1 MKNWRIVALILLCLV
16 LVGFVA
22 CTPFGDVGQEEV
34 SQQLVEVVRGDLTV
48 SISGSGTIDVSQ
60 DARLTF
66 SSNGRVGK
74 IFVNEDDEVSEG
86 EVLAKLE
93 TDPFELALTQ
103 AQVTLAQ
110 ARVTR
115 AQVLVTQAQA
125 QAALAQAQIALD
137 AAEDNLDKVEDYLE
151 RLRKYFSESNSKV
164 EKARSQLETAELQL
178 EAAEAQLEAAEFQ
191 LEAAEPQLETAD
203 FQLKAAE
210 QALGEAQKQLD
221 RTTLPAPFDGIIVS
235 VDIDEGDTVSVATS
249 IIHLIDLSSMELK
262 AGVDEIDIA
271 SVKLNQRALI
281 SVDAFLDLQ
290 LEGEVSSISLMPTV
304 EAGLVIYDVTISF
317 NVPEDVVLR
326 VGMSATADIIINE
339 RSNVLLVPNKAIKK
353 DSEGNSVVKIMVDE
367 QIQERPVVIGIS
379 DGYQTEIVSGLDE
392 GETVVIE
399 SRAKTESSQPG
410 GFLFGR

>member
-1 MKNWRIVALILLCLV
+1 MKNWRIVVLILLCLV
-16 LVGFVA
+16 LIGLVA
-22 CTPFGDVGQEEV
+22 CSPFGDVDQEEV
-34 SQQLVEVVRGDLTV
+34 KQQLVEVVRDDLTV

-60 DARLTF
+60 DIRLTF

-74 IFVNEDDEVSEG
+74 IFVNGDDEVSEG

-93 TDPFELALTQ
+93 IDPFELTLIQ

-110 ARVTR
+110 AQVTR
-115 AQVLVTQAQA
+115 VQVLMTQAQA

-137 AAEDNLDKVEDYLE
+137 AAEDTLDKVEDYLE
-151 RLRKYFSESNSKV
+151 RLRRYFPESNSRV
-164 EKARSQLETAELQL
+164 ERARSQLETAELQL
-178 EAAEAQLEAAEFQ
+178 KVAEAQLAAAEFQ
-191 LEAAEPQLETAD
+191 LEVVEPQLETAD
-203 FQLKAAE
+203 FQLAAAE
-210 QALGEAQKQLD
+210 QALGEAQKQLG
-221 RTTLPAPFDGIIVS
+221 RATLTAPFDGIIVS
-235 VDIDEGDTVSVATS
+235 VDVDEGDTVSAATP

-271 SVKLNQRALI
+271 IVKLNQRALI
-281 SVDAFLDLQ
+281 SVDAFPDLQ
-290 LEGEVSSISLMPTV
+290 LEGEVSSISLMPAV
-304 EAGLVIYDVTISF
+304 ESGLVIYDVTISF
-317 NVPEDVVLR
+317 DIPEDVVLR
-326 VGMSATADIIINE
+326 LGMSATADIIISE

-379 DGYQTEIVSGLDE
+379 DGYQTEIVSGLDD

-410 GFLFGR
+410 GFPFGG

>member
-16 LVGFVA
+16 LVGLVA

-221 RTTLPAPFDGIIVS
+221 RTTLTAPFDGIIVS

-281 SVDAFLDLQ
+281 SVDAFPDLQ